1 MIVTW
6 FANRL
11 QKYNKDGATMNEIA
25 RGLGMSPSS
34 HLNDILWEMVKDE
47 SLDWREIH
55 RPGRWV
61 GREYRLH
68 PKTYNYLRKRSI
80 NLKVNGRPE
89 GQLEL
94 F

>member
-1 MIVTW
+1 
-6 FANRL
+6 
-11 QKYNKDGATMNEIA
+11 
-25 RGLGMSPSS
+25 LGMSPSS
-34 HLNDILWEMVKDE
+34 HLNDILWEMVQDK
-47 SLDWREIH
+47 SLDWREVQK
-55 RPGRWV
+55 PGRWV
-61 GREYRLH
+61 GREYRLN